1 MTIRLLTSIMAFFVC
16 SANVRANSDFLWNKM
31 NDICIPKYRNNGIY
45 KPCALIDLNEK
56 YVIYKT
62 DFDKYQYLLLPT
74 DKISGTEDVK
84 LQQDDVP
91 NYFYLA
97 WQSRVFLTERFNK
110 PIKEQLLS
118 LTINPKNTREQ
129 HQLHI
134 HISCLSAEAHKIISG
149 IAVDQLDGQ
158 WSSKQVHIAPYS
170 YFYRKIN
177 FHELKNE
184 NLFKS
189 IKAKVEQENGN
200 MDYTGVA
207 LVNID
212 PNNFLLLAGIGT
224 KENGYSA
231 ELLQEHECKAAQQ

>member
-1 MTIRLLTSIMAFFVC
+1 MSIRLLVSIVVFFIYSTS
-16 SANVRANSDFLWNKM
+16 VRADHDFLWNKM
-31 NDICIPKYRNNGIY
+31 NNICIPEYKINGIY
-45 KPCALIDLNEK
+45 KPCALVDLNEK

-84 LQQDDVP
+84 LQQDAVP
-91 NYFYLA
+91 NYLYLA
-97 WQSRVFLTERFNK
+97 WQSRSFLTERFNK

-118 LTINPKNTREQ
+118 LTINPKNNREQ
-129 HQLHI
+129 NQLHI
-134 HISCLSAEAHKIISG
+134 HISCLSTEARKIISD

-158 WSSKQVHIAPYS
+158 WSSKQVSIAPYS

-177 FHELKNE
+177 LDEFKKE

-212 PNNFLLLAGIGT
+212 PNNFLLLVGIGT
-224 KENGYSA
+224 KENGFSA
-231 ELLQEHECKAAQQ
+231 ELIQEHGCKAAEQ